1 MHFRPA
7 LMSLVAVV
15 CLVMPGCGG
24 CRRTDAD
31 KAAKL
36 AAEKEKPKPDFEWR
50 PLQLRPAEGNRPQIS
65 IKPGHRTDAGLEAR
79 ANKLDERGELVLD
92 ALHGEGVQPIDI
104 DGTPYWLETGRAAI
118 YPKNQRRDLDQLLF
132 CPASATTVK
141 ARTRLLTP
149 LGTERFVETTRL
161 TVMPSE
167 QFFFVVLAN
176 EPDRYQ
182 YLENLDA
189 IRFGAADEDSGFIN
203 ATHYQVITPDAE
215 PPLALPSSAMQWTAT
230 AYVLWDDRRPSDL
243 TIEQQQSLVDWLH
256 WGGQLIV
263 SGPDTLDTL
272 RHSFL
277 DAWLPASAEGAWE
290 LDSVALAPLNARPW
304 AVEKYPLRPAR
315 PLSGVHLAVRENAST
330 EVTLGDTQPLV
341 VERRV
346 GRGRVVVTAMRLS
359 SRELVEWP
367 GFDRFF
373 HGHLLRQPPRRF
385 RIDPDLELSVA
396 WKDRISNGP
405 PTTRLAV
412 WSRKTTNVEEDP
424 DERSRSFNRSRRF
437 DVPIVADPLVWND
450 ASDVSDAARQALRDA
465 AGIVVPNSKFI
476 AGVVAAY
483 LGVLLVNALF
493 FRLLGRIE
501 LAWVAAPLI
510 AIGATAVIVYS
521 AQLDIG
527 FARSMTELDV
537 VELHADYPRAH
548 LTRYVALY
556 SSLGTS
562 YDVAFQEPT
571 SVALPMSAGSELL
584 RLQGRSRVRLQ
595 RMASGGENDPDAA
608 FVRLDGFE
616 VASNA
621 AAMLHAEQMADLRG
635 SVSLESLDERR
646 WRVTNGTS
654 LRFAGAGVVLPSG
667 KVAWLGAIAPGERR
681 EFGEG
686 DASGWPDDLD
696 QSPLVARVRPAVGLN
711 VRPLIELAT
720 KDSDDDFRL
729 VGWTEDSFE
738 GMKVSPTGA
747 QRSGATVVV
756 GHLAPSPLATIEADV
771 NTRIEV
777 KASNK

>member
-1 MHFRPA
+1 
-7 LMSLVAVV
+7 
-15 CLVMPGCGG
+15 
-24 CRRTDAD
+24 
-31 KAAKL
+31 
-36 AAEKEKPKPDFEWR
+36 
-50 PLQLRPAEGNRPQIS
+50 
-65 IKPGHRTDAGLEAR
+65 
-79 ANKLDERGELVLD
+79 
-92 ALHGEGVQPIDI
+92 
-104 DGTPYWLETGRAAI
+104 
-118 YPKNQRRDLDQLLF
+118 
-132 CPASATTVK
+132 
-141 ARTRLLTP
+141 
-149 LGTERFVETTRL
+149 
-161 TVMPSE
+161 
-167 QFFFVVLAN
+167 
-176 EPDRYQ
+176 
-182 YLENLDA
+182 
-189 IRFGAADEDSGFIN
+189 
-203 ATHYQVITPDAE
+203 
-215 PPLALPSSAMQWTAT
+215 
-230 AYVLWDDRRPSDL
+230 
-243 TIEQQQSLVDWLH
+243 
-256 WGGQLIV
+256 
-263 SGPDTLDTL
+263 
-272 RHSFL
+272 
-277 DAWLPASAEGAWE
+277 
-290 LDSVALAPLNARPW
+290 
-304 AVEKYPLRPAR
+304 
-315 PLSGVHLAVRENAST
+315 VHLAVRENTST
-330 EVTLGDTQPLV
+330 EVTLGDKQPLV

-385 RIDPDLELSVA
+385 RVDPDLELSVA

-405 PTTRLAV
+405 PTTKLAI
-412 WSRKTTNVEEDP
+412 WSRKTTTVEEDP
-424 DERSRSFNRSRRF
+424 DERSRSFDRSRRF
-437 DVPIVADPLVWND
+437 DAPIVPDPLVWND

-483 LGVLLVNALF
+483 LSVLLVNALF

-510 AIGATAVIVYS
+510 AIGATAVVVYS

-595 RMASGGENDPDAA
+595 RVSSASENDPDTAS
-608 FVRLDGFE
+608 VRLDGFE

-635 SVSLESLDERR
+635 NVSLESLDARQ

-654 LRFAGAGVVLPSG
+654 LRFAGAGVVLPGG